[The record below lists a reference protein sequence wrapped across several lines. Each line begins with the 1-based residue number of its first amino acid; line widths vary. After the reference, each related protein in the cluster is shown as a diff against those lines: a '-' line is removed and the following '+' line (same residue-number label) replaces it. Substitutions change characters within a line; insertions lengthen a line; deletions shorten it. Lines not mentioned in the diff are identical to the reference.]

1 MSSRAS
7 TLTAVA
13 AIVLAG
19 CGFKP
24 LYAER
29 QGASV
34 TDELALVRIDLIPD
48 RTGQLLHNELLDR
61 VNARGRPTEPRFRLV
76 VSLSE
81 ATENLAIRK
90 DDTATRANL
99 ILSADF
105 FLADFESSET
115 LLAGTLRS
123 VNSYDISSFEFATV
137 SAEADARRRGAR
149 DLAEEIT
156 ARLALFLS
164 DTDTSR

>member
-1 MSSRAS
+1 MSSKAS
-7 TLTAVA
+7 IVTVVA
-13 AIVLAG
+13 AILAAG
-19 CGFKP
+19 CGFEP

-29 QGASV
+29 AGASV
-34 TDELALVRIDLIPD
+34 TDDLALVRVDLIPE

-61 VNARGRPTEPRFRLV
+61 VNARGRPTQPRFRLV
-76 VSLSE
+76 VDLSE

-105 FLADFESSET
+105 LLADFDSSET
-115 LLAGTLRS
+115 RLVGTLRS

-137 SAEADARRRGAR
+137 SAETDARHRGVR

-164 DTDTSR
+164 TTDAPR